1 MSGDILS
8 KPESSMDMLRLGS
21 VLSNLT
27 PKVVAMM
34 LLNVLLAMVVVL
46 ASHQSNHKA

>member
-21 VLSNLT
+21 ALSNLT

-34 LLNVLLAMVVVL
+34 LLNVLLVMVVVP
-46 ASHQSNHKA
+46 ASH